1 MYPVSPLT
9 GSSGVDICARGGRT
23 AQGSGSP
30 RVRRKKYVV
39 PPGPMTL
46 KLDRVCIRIRPTPR
60 TPLAEATLQDRCK
73 HHRKGKLA
81 GLGG

>member
-1 MYPVSPLT
+1 
-9 GSSGVDICARGGRT
+9 
-23 AQGSGSP
+23 
-30 RVRRKKYVV
+30 V